1 MARYEIGQ
9 FIQRQG
15 GCTQFVGV
23 VDVVE
28 GSFEEAYTATN
39 KRNRELRHL
48 TWTPEGWFECPAGQ
62 SFFMFDEAGE
72 FE

>member
-1 MARYEIGQ
+1 MVRYKIGQ

-28 GSFEEAYTATN
+28 GSFEEAHAATV
-39 KRNRELRHL
+39 KRNRELCHL
-48 TWTPEGWFECPAGQ
+48 AWTPEGWFECPVGH
-62 SFFMFDEAGE
+62 SFFMFDEEGE